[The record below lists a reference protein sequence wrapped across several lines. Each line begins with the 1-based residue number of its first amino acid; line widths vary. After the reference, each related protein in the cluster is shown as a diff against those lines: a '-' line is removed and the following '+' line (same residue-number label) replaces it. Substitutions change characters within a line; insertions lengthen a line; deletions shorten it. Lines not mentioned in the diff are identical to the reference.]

1 MMRPETRPS
10 VPESERQAL
19 RERVALSLE
28 EQGFDI
34 RDGRVALPGP
44 LEKDDLRRLHSIAV
58 EHRKEKARPG
68 LHRHQGRLLEWI
80 ANGTEVQPGAIRPQ
94 LIEVTRDSEEE
105 LLFRFASLH
114 WSIPVSSG
122 YGRRLRFLVV
132 DSSNDKLIG
141 ILGLGDPVF
150 NLGARDN
157 WIGWNK
163 AQRQMHL
170 QHVMEAFVVGA
181 VPPYSELLGGKLV
194 AMLLAARDIR
204 RTFAKRYADREALI
218 SGRAHTGK
226 LALITTQSALGRS
239 SIYNRVRYHDQL
251 LLRPLGFTAGYGE
264 FHFANGLYG
273 ALSEHALRYCEPTA
287 KATAWGSGFRNRR
300 EVIKKSLVSL
310 GLPTDWV
317 HHGVRR
323 QVYAVPLAAKTPA
336 FLRGEVSRPG
346 WFDLSATDLA
356 DFWKERWLLPRVE
369 RRAGYK
375 DFRRESYALWP

>member
-1 MMRPETRPS
+1 MLGETKPR
-10 VPESERQAL
+10 VPEREREAL
-19 RERVALSLE
+19 RARVVKSLQ

-44 LEKDDLRRLHSIAV
+44 LEKGELRKLHGVAV
-58 EHRKEKARPG
+58 EHRRERARPG
-68 LHRHQGRLLEWI
+68 LQRHEERLLRWI
-80 ANGTEVQPGAIRPQ
+80 ANGSEVQPEAIEPR
-94 LIEVTRDSEEE
+94 IVEVKRGSEEE
-105 LLFRFASLH
+105 LLFRLVSLH

-132 DSSNDKLIG
+132 DDSNGKLIG
-141 ILGLGDPVF
+141 VFGLGDPVF
-150 NLGARDN
+150 NLGVRDE

-163 AQRQMHL
+163 AQRQTHL

-194 AMLLAARDIR
+194 AMLLAAREVR
-204 RTFAKRYADREALI
+204 RAFARRYAHKEALI
-218 SGRAHTGK
+218 SRRALTGQ

-239 SIYNRVRYHDQL
+239 SIYNRVRYHDRL

-264 FHFANGLYG
+264 FHFANGLYS
-273 ALSEHALRYCEPTA
+273 ALSEHAMEYCEPTA
-287 KATAWGSGFRNRR
+287 KAAAWGSGFRNRR

-317 HHGVRR
+317 HHGIRR
-323 QVYAVPLAAKTPA
+323 EVFAVPLAAKTQA

-346 WFDLSATDLA
+346 WSDLSAPELA
-356 DFWKERWLLPRVE
+356 RYWRERWLLPRVE
-369 RRAGYK
+369 RRASYR
-375 DFRRESYALWP
+375 DFRREDYSLWR